1 MTIALSA
8 AKESVEIS
16 RSGVKILTG
25 FTIAHGIFHF
35 MQQSFAVMLP
45 AIRETFGISAIQIG
59 ALMTAKEIAMGV
71 SSLPGGVLSDRLR
84 RYRGIIMAACMAL
97 FGLSWL
103 LVGVASVYPLLIFGM
118 VLVSIATSVW
128 HLPSMAEISRRF
140 SKNKGTS
147 LAIFGIG
154 GSFGDISGP
163 VITGL
168 LLSILAWREII
179 SIYAIVPLLMTFWFI
194 WGFKSFGQ
202 AHQSDESADEKDI
215 DLKTQINTT
224 IEYFKTTAIWKVNL
238 VAGLRGMCFTIY
250 VTFLPL
256 YMEDGLE
263 LSSQSIGFHFG
274 LLWAVGIVAS
284 PLMGHLSD
292 RLGRK
297 PVLVP
302 ALLCSGTLTI
312 ILALFGK
319 GIMFTV
325 IIGMLGIFLRSD
337 YALLSAAI
345 LDIVGQKVATTVLG
359 VLSFLRFSMAAIS
372 PLIAGY
378 LYQNFGMKAVLFFV
392 AALFAISAAIF
403 ASADLK
409 KSPDSDI
416 KSILF
421 VPDFA
426 VEPAAF
432 W

>member
-1 MTIALSA
+1 MTTALSA
-8 AKESVEIS
+8 ANDSVEKY
-16 RSGVKILTG
+16 RGDVRILTG
-25 FTIAHGIFHF
+25 FTMAHGIFHF

-45 AIRETFGISAIQIG
+45 AIKETFGITPIQIG

-84 RYRGIIMAACMAL
+84 RYRAIIMAACMAL

-140 SKNKGTS
+140 SENKGTS

-154 GSFGDISGP
+154 GSFGDIFGP
-163 VITGL
+163 VITGF
-168 LLSILAWREII
+168 LLSFLAWREVI

-194 WGFKSFGQ
+194 WAFRSFGR
-202 AHQSDESADEKDI
+202 ANHSDDTADEKDV
-215 DLKTQINTT
+215 DLKTQINIT
-224 IEYFKTTAIWKVNL
+224 IKYFKTTAIWKVNL

-256 YMEDGLE
+256 YMKEGLE
-263 LSSQSIGFHFG
+263 LSSQSIGLHFG

-302 ALLCSGTLTI
+302 ALLCSGTLTVV
-312 ILALFGK
+312 LALFGK

-359 VLSFLRFSMAAIS
+359 VLSFLRFIMAAIS

-378 LYQNFGMKAVLFFV
+378 LYQNFGMKAALFFV

-403 ASADLK
+403 ASADLGGR
-409 KSPDSDI
+409 STRRSG
-416 KSILF
+416 
-421 VPDFA
+421 
-426 VEPAAF
+426 
-432 W
+432 

>member
-1 MTIALSA
+1 MRTALSTA
-8 AKESVEIS
+8 EDS
-16 RSGVKILTG
+16 RDGVRILTG

-35 MQQSFAVMLP
+35 IQQSFAVMLP
-45 AIRETFGISAIQIG
+45 AIKETFGISPIQIG

-71 SSLPGGVLSDRLR
+71 SSLPGGVVSDRLK
-84 RYRGIIMAACMAL
+84 RYRGIIMAVCMAL

-103 LVGVASVYPLLIFGM
+103 LIGTATIYSHLIVGM
-118 VLVSIATSVW
+118 VFVSIATSVW

-140 SKNKGTS
+140 SDRKGAS

-154 GSFGDISGP
+154 GSFGDIFGP
-163 VITGL
+163 VITGIL
-168 LLSILAWREII
+168 LGLLAWQKVI
-179 SIYAIVPLLMTFWFI
+179 SIYASIPLLMTLWFI
-194 WGFKSFGQ
+194 WAFRGGRR
-202 AHQSDESADEKDI
+202 AEQSEDLSAGKNV
-215 DLKTQINTT
+215 DLRTQIK
-224 IEYFKTTAIWKVNL
+224 IVKGYFKTTAIWKVNL
-238 VAGLRGMCFTIY
+238 VAGLRGMCYTIY

-256 YMEDGLE
+256 FMKEDLGF
-263 LSSQSIGFHFG
+263 SSQSIGFHFG

-302 ALLCSGTLTI
+302 ALLCSGILTI
-312 ILALFGK
+312 LLALFGK

-345 LDIVGQKVATTVLG
+345 LDIVGKTVATTMLG
-359 VLSFLRFSMAAIS
+359 VLSFLRFIMASIS

-378 LYQNFGMKAVLFFV
+378 LYQNWGMTAALFFT
-392 AALFAISAAIF
+392 AALFAISAVIF

-409 KSPDSDI
+409 QTRDADVQASGN
-416 KSILF
+416 
-421 VPDFA
+421 
-426 VEPAAF
+426 
-432 W
+432 

>member
-1 MTIALSA
+1 LSGKEWLATDMRTALSTA
-8 AKESVEIS
+8 EDS
-16 RSGVKILTG
+16 RDGVRILTG

-45 AIRETFGISAIQIG
+45 AIKETFGISPIQIG

-71 SSLPGGVLSDRLR
+71 SSLPGGVVSDRLK
-84 RYRGIIMAACMAL
+84 RYRGIIMAVCMAL

-103 LVGVASVYPLLIFGM
+103 LIGTATIYSHLIVGM
-118 VLVSIATSVW
+118 VFVSIATSVW

-140 SKNKGTS
+140 SDRKGAS

-154 GSFGDISGP
+154 GSFGDIFGP
-163 VITGL
+163 VITGIL
-168 LLSILAWREII
+168 LGLLAWQKVI
-179 SIYAIVPLLMTFWFI
+179 SIYASIPLLMTLWFI
-194 WGFKSFGQ
+194 WAFRGGRR
-202 AHQSDESADEKDI
+202 AEQSEDLSAGKNV
-215 DLKTQINTT
+215 DLRTQIK
-224 IEYFKTTAIWKVNL
+224 IVKGYFKTTAIWKVNL
-238 VAGLRGMCFTIY
+238 VAGLRGMCYTIY

-256 YMEDGLE
+256 FMKEDLGF
-263 LSSQSIGFHFG
+263 SSQSIGFHFG

-302 ALLCSGTLTI
+302 ALLCSGILTI
-312 ILALFGK
+312 LLALFGK

-345 LDIVGQKVATTVLG
+345 LDIVGKTVATTMLG
-359 VLSFLRFSMAAIS
+359 VLSFLRFIMASIS

-378 LYQNFGMKAVLFFV
+378 LYQNWGMTAALFFT
-392 AALFAISAAIF
+392 AALFAISAVIF

-409 KSPDSDI
+409 QTRDADVQASGN
-416 KSILF
+416 
-421 VPDFA
+421 
-426 VEPAAF
+426 
-432 W
+432 